1 MADYLL
7 LRFLLWVVCPSLTSI
22 YALCF
27 FLYVNS
33 RKKLLDKSINS
44 IWLFEFVDILCNIWG
59 KVFKNGPIEI
69 CGRQPLKNLHK
80 GCLPQILLGPF
91 LNTLTQ
97 LLGLLLFVTGWCT
110 IIMIFF
116 TLLLTPNP
124 FEQLNIISNN
134 RNTSKSSLTLFWC
147 LYC

>member
-33 RKKLLDKSINS
+33 RKKLLDKSFSS

-69 CGRQPLKNLHK
+69 CGRQPLKNLLK

-91 LNTLTQ
+91 LNTLIQ
-97 LLGLLLFVTGWCT
+97 LWGLLLFVTGWCT

-134 RNTSKSSLTLFWC
+134 RNSSKSSLTLFWC